1 MSTATATKATR
12 TTAAAPKAKAPAAPK
27 NAAVV
32 FESPKPTAPSASRE
46 ASTVRD
52 TGVLGV
58 ISENREALGF
68 MTPPAMKELLFI
80 SHYEATDPES
90 PAPDKHGYQRSPI
103 MERIPQIAKFYLDD
117 DPTARTTP
125 LVLSVRLREEKK
137 IREFLDLF
145 ETGDYKALAKKYG
158 KTTISVVDGQHRYL
172 GIVEANRIKP
182 SFNPQIP
189 VQLNFG
195 LTFEDEAKLFDVV
208 NSTQRK
214 LPRALI
220 ESTKVDVTEVGATDH
235 SQRIRLIAYNIATH
249 EDSPWKGLVNMT
261 GGTSKLPVTFEGVRR
276 STGQMFPKELLE
288 RLTTAERSPEEVS
301 VKYWSLVAE
310 ACAVAWNDTPRT
322 VVNDEGDDEI
332 VPVKYRIKE
341 LVGLAGLSKLG
352 QNIITSALEH
362 ADFDKRMA
370 ELVGKLKEVDWEK
383 SPDNPWMSR
392 QQAGMAGQPGLH
404 TTLYRWVYS
413 GIRPR

>member
-1 MSTATATKATR
+1 MSTATAI
-12 TTAAAPKAKAPAAPK
+12 APKAARKPRTNKAEATAT
-27 NAAVV
+27 AT
-32 FESPKPTAPSASRE
+32 PKPTAPSTSRT
-46 ASTVRD
+46 APKVPTI
-52 TGVLGV
+52 GLLGV

-80 SHYEATDPES
+80 SHFEAEDPES
-90 PAPDKHGYQRSPI
+90 PAPDKHGYQRQPM
-103 MERIPQIAKFYLDD
+103 MERIPKIAKFYLDD
-117 DPTARTTP
+117 DPTARTSP
-125 LVLSVRLREEKK
+125 LTLSVRLRDNDK
-137 IREFLDLF
+137 IKDFLDLF
-145 ETGDYKALAKKYG
+145 EKGDHVALAKKYG
-158 KTTISVVDGQHRYL
+158 KTAISVVDGQHRFL
-172 GIVEANRIKP
+172 GLVEANRIKP

-220 ESTKVDVTEVGATDH
+220 EATKVDVTEVGAMDH
-235 SQRIRLIAYNIATH
+235 SQRLRLIAYHIAKD
-249 EDSPWKGLVNMT
+249 EGSPWNGLVNMT
-261 GGTSKLPVTFEGVRR
+261 GGTSKLPVSFEGVRR

-288 RLTTAERSPEEVS
+288 RLTTAEKTPEEVA
-301 VKYWSLVAE
+301 VQYWSLVAE
-310 ACAVAWNDTPRT
+310 ACETAWNDTPRT
-322 VVNDEGDDEI
+322 VMNDDGPDE
-332 VPVKYRIKE
+332 VVAVKYRIKE

-362 ADFDKRMA
+362 ADFDKRMKD
-370 ELVGKLKEVDWEK
+370 LVSKLKDVDWEK
-383 SPDNPWMSR
+383 TPDNPWMSR

-404 TTLYRWVYS
+404 TMLYRWVYS

>member
-1 MSTATATKATR
+1 MSTVSATAPKARTTKAT
-12 TTAAAPKAKAPAAPK
+12 AKD
-27 NAAVV
+27 V
-32 FESPKPTAPSASRE
+32 PKPTAPTVSTSRAASQE
-46 ASTVRD
+46 PA

-58 ISENREALGF
+58 ISENREALGY
-68 MTPPAMKELLFI
+68 MTPPAMKELFFI

-90 PAPDKHGYQRSPI
+90 PAPDKHGYQRTPD
-103 MERIPQIAKFYLDD
+103 MARIPQIARFYLED
-117 DPTARTTP
+117 DPTARTSP
-125 LVLSVRLREEKK
+125 LTLSVRLREPAK
-137 IREFLDLF
+137 IKEFLDLF
-145 ETGDYKALAKKYG
+145 EKGDYKAMGKKYG
-158 KTTISVVDGQHRYL
+158 DHIISVVDGQHRFL
-172 GIVEANRIKP
+172 GLVEAHSIKP

-220 ESTKVDVTEVGATDH
+220 EATKVDVTEVGAMDH
-235 SQRIRLIAYNIATH
+235 SQRIRLIAYHIAH
-249 EDSPWKGLVNMT
+249 DEGSPWKGLVNMT
-261 GGTSKLPVTFEGVRR
+261 GGRSKLPVSFEGVRR

-288 RLTTAERSPEEVS
+288 RLTTADKDPKEVA
-301 VKYWSLVAE
+301 VQYWALVAKT
-310 ACAVAWNDTPRT
+310 CATAWNDTPRII
-322 VVNDEGDDEI
+322 VNDDGDDET
-332 VPVKYRIKE
+332 VEVKYRIKE

-362 ADFDKRMA
+362 ADFDKRMK
-370 ELVGKLKEVDWEK
+370 ELVGKLKDVDWEK

-404 TTLYRWVYS
+404 TMLYRWVYS